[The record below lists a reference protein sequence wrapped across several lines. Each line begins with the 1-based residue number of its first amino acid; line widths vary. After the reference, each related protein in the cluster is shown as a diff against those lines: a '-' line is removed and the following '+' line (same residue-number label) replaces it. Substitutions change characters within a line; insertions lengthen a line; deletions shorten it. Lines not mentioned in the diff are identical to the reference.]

1 MNKPLILVVEDDT
14 SIRNLITTTLK
25 TNDYRHVVAMN
36 GKMALMEATSHRP
49 DIVLLDLGLPDMDG
63 IEVIKNIRSWSN
75 MPIIVISARSEDN
88 DKIEALD
95 AGAEDFSE
103 EEDSF
108 EILTDP
114 NDFSEVRLALEE
126 AGIPMASAEVTMI
139 PQTWVTLDNEEDIK
153 NIQKTLDLL
162 EDDDDV
168 QEVYHNWEE
177 A

>member
-1 MNKPLILVVEDDT
+1 M
-14 SIRNLITTTLK
+14 
-25 TNDYRHVVAMN
+25 MQ
-36 GKMALMEATSHRP
+36 
-49 DIVLLDLGLPDMDG
+49 
-63 IEVIKNIRSWSN
+63 
-75 MPIIVISARSEDN
+75 
-88 DKIEALD
+88 ALD

-126 AGIPMASAEVTMI
+126 PGIPMATAEVTMI